1 MFTIAFNT
9 ANALYFCAAAKEIFN
24 KRLLSLDFF
33 GSFFHQGKNE
43 HSIYVSTLRSR
54 K

>member
-1 MFTIAFNT
+1 LERAG
-9 ANALYFCAAAKEIFN
+9 AASFAI
-24 KRLLSLDFF
+24 DFF

-43 HSIYVSTLRSR
+43 LFASLEKKT